1 MVQTVPAASSSD
13 ADAAD
18 MAATAAAA
26 GRRTSSDGIAGADD
40 GGGDSALSEPML
52 LFPFMLHVGV
62 VLIITWVT
70 SVFSIKSLFFLVM
83 SFIYLHWVKNS
94 LFPAL
99 FL

>member
-1 MVQTVPAASSSD
+1 
-13 ADAAD
+13 
-18 MAATAAAA
+18 
-26 GRRTSSDGIAGADD
+26 
-40 GGGDSALSEPML
+40 
-52 LFPFMLHVGV
+52 MLHVGV